1 MFSLT
6 RISFHALTLLVEGML
21 FSSCSVWVILI
32 WRNRG
37 RNWTRELQEN
47 SSIMHD
53 INYNSSIDIFLIFFF
68 SSFFYSSRKEYHF
81 FAFRYFEYH
90 FVFFKYFCKEIRWNV
105 ILKRFLEISLK
116 YSALL
121 HFNLRPR
128 WTNITLERP
137 SNTFEMSLKYSIYL
151 TFCKKEKKIS
161 HTVFKRL
168 ESRRKIMTRVFF
180 HDSFREISTN
190 IMALSTLRT
199 RMRIV
204 GRVFKHGTQSS
215 LEMIKLLLCTQQMS
229 TNYTIIRERCCYGY
243 FEPPTSATKQ
253 SIVTG

>member
-1 MFSLT
+1 
-6 RISFHALTLLVEGML
+6 
-21 FSSCSVWVILI
+21 
-32 WRNRG
+32 
-37 RNWTRELQEN
+37 
-47 SSIMHD
+47 MHD
-53 INYNSSIDIFLIFFF
+53 INYNSSIDIFLTFFF
-68 SSFFYSSRKEYHF
+68 LLLF
-81 FAFRYFEYH
+81 FAKRIPFLCFRYFEYH

-121 HFNLRPR
+121 HFNLRTR

-151 TFCKKEKKIS
+151 TFRKKEKKIS

-215 LEMIKLLLCTQQMS
+215 LEMIKLLLCAQQMS

>member
-68 SSFFYSSRKEYHF
+68 LLFFYSSQKKYF
-81 FAFRYFEYH
+81 FALDILNTISF
-90 FVFFKYFCKEIRWNV
+90 FFKYFCKEIRWNV

-121 HFNLRPR
+121 HFNLRTR

-151 TFCKKEKKIS
+151 TFRKKEKK
-161 HTVFKRL
+161 
-168 ESRRKIMTRVFF
+168 SRIPCSN
-180 HDSFREISTN
+180 D
-190 IMALSTLRT
+190 
-199 RMRIV
+199 
-204 GRVFKHGTQSS
+204 SS
-215 LEMIKLLLCTQQMS
+215 LGGK
-229 TNYTIIRERCCYGY
+229 
-243 FEPPTSATKQ
+243 
-253 SIVTG
+253 

>member
-68 SSFFYSSRKEYHF
+68 LLFFYSSQKKYF
-81 FAFRYFEYH
+81 FALDILNTISFFSNI
-90 FVFFKYFCKEIRWNV
+90 FKYQIRWNV

-121 HFNLRPR
+121 HFNLRTR

-215 LEMIKLLLCTQQMS
+215 LEMIKLLLCAQQMS